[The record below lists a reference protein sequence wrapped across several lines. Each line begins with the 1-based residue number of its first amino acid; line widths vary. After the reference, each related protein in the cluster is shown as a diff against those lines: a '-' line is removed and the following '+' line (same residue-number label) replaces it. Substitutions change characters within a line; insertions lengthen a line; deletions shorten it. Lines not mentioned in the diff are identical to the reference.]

1 MVFNIPSK
9 QIKNKQYDK
18 LIKAGTENWIEFDI
32 FDNNCANHC
41 RSVVLTTN
49 PALKTCFSKNEK
61 NVFKISARQF
71 SEVNKLAIKNYNKI
85 IKRGENEKKMSFK

>member
-1 MVFNIPSK
+1 
-9 QIKNKQYDK
+9 
-18 LIKAGTENWIEFDI
+18 
-32 FDNNCANHC
+32 
-41 RSVVLTTN
+41 LTTN